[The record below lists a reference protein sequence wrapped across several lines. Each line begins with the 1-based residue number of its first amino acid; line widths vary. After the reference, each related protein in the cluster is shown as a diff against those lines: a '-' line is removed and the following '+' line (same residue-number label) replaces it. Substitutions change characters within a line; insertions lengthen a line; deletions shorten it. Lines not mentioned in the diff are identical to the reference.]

1 MPAESPPIMS
11 TDRSDQLRAIRDAIV
26 NLKSSPLYEYRVSNR
41 YFPVIGQGDHYADIM
56 FIGEAPGKNE
66 AETGRPFCGA
76 SGRVLD
82 ELLKS
87 IDLKRED
94 VYVTNILKDRP
105 PNNRDPLKN
114 EIELYTPFL
123 EQQIEIIQPKV
134 IATLGR
140 FSMEFILR
148 HFGAYQSNQKI
159 SQLHGT
165 VVKVRTSYGRVSV
178 VPLFHPAAALY
189 NASQRETL
197 EKDFQVLKQFDAP
210 AQPGTMRLL

>member
-1 MPAESPPIMS
+1 MS
-11 TDRSDQLRAIRDAIV
+11 TDRTAQLRAIKDAIV
-26 NLKSSPLYEYRVSNR
+26 NLEESPLYDYRRRNG
-41 YFPVIGQGDHYADIM
+41 YFPVIGQGDHHADIM
-56 FIGEAPGKNE
+56 FIGEAPGENE
-66 AETGRPFCGA
+66 AKTGLPFCGA

-82 ELLKS
+82 ELLES
-87 IDLKRED
+87 IDLKREN

-123 EQQIEIIQPKV
+123 ERQIGIIQPKV

-148 HFGAYQSNQKI
+148 RFGAFQAGQKI
-159 SQLHGT
+159 SQIHGT
-165 VVKVRTSYGRVSV
+165 VVKVRTGYGRASV

-189 NASQRETL
+189 NASQRTTL
-197 EKDFQVLKQFDAP
+197 EADFQVLKQFVSKGE
-210 AQPGTMRLL
+210 PGTMKLL

>member
-1 MPAESPPIMS
+1 MS
-11 TDRSDQLRAIRDAIV
+11 TDRTAQLRAIKDAIV
-26 NLKSSPLYEYRVSNR
+26 NLKESPLYDYRQRNG

-56 FIGEAPGKNE
+56 FIGEAPGENE
-66 AETGRPFCGA
+66 AKTGLPFCGA

-82 ELLKS
+82 ELLES
-87 IDLKRED
+87 IDLKREN

-123 EQQIEIIQPKV
+123 ERQIGIIQPKV

-140 FSMEFILR
+140 FSMEFVLR
-148 HFGAYQSNQKI
+148 RFGAFQAGQKI
-159 SQLHGT
+159 SQIHGA
-165 VVKVRTSYGRVSV
+165 VVKVRTGYGRASV

-189 NASQRETL
+189 NASQRTTL
-197 EKDFQVLKQFDAP
+197 EADFQVLKQFVSKGE
-210 AQPGTMRLL
+210 PGTMKLL